1 MGPKLFFKYP
11 GHNKFS
17 IDNAIG
23 SNNIKIKKIKKKRK
37 KKDQNRNIILCS
49 IIETLWPFAT
59 LFFSIDQT
67 NHAFSSCGMQS

>member
-23 SNNIKIKKIKKKRK
+23 SYNIKKEKKKK
-37 KKDQNRNIILCS
+37 GKKDQN
-49 IIETLWPFAT
+49 
-59 LFFSIDQT
+59 
-67 NHAFSSCGMQS
+67 

>member
-23 SNNIKIKKIKKKRK
+23 SYNIKIKKIIKKRK
-37 KKDQNRNIILCS
+37 KKIKTEISYCV
-49 IIETLWPFAT
+49 
-59 LFFSIDQT
+59 
-67 NHAFSSCGMQS
+67 QS